1 MKILIIE
8 DDIIFAKH
16 LQEKL
21 NYHCDI
27 VVDFSNIS
35 SYYNSNYDLVLL
47 DEGLPNLQ
55 GSSLITDYVKSGTK
69 VIMITSNTNNN
80 LEYQALYLGAEDF
93 ISKPISFEVLSLKI
107 QKLFKPK
114 DTLVYKNLSLSAA
127 NLTINQTTK
136 LTKNEFIILNYL
148 IKNQGKI
155 ISKKEVLGILWDNDQ
170 YVEMTAL
177 NMALM
182 RLRKKLDIYLIEI
195 ITIKNKGIILK

>member
-8 DDIIFAKH
+8 DDMIFAKH

-35 SYYNSNYDLVLL
+35 TYYNMDYDLVLL
-47 DEGLPNLQ
+47 DDGLPNLQ
-55 GSSLITDYVKSGTK
+55 GNSLITDFIKGGAK

-93 ISKPISFEVLSLKI
+93 IAKPISFEVLSLKI
-107 QKLFKPK
+107 QKLFKPQ
-114 DTLVYKNLSLSAA
+114 DAQIYKNIALSSV
-127 NLTINQTTK
+127 NLTVNQTTK
-136 LTKNEFIILNYL
+136 LTKNEFIILSYL
-148 IKNQGKI
+148 IKNQGKV

-195 ITIKNKGIILK
+195 VTIKNKGIILK